1 MFFMIDS
8 TDHVSG
14 KTGLSPSV
22 SISKA
27 GGSFASAGG
36 TVSEVGSGW
45 YKIALTTTDTNTL
58 GDLAF
63 QCTATGA
70 DPTSFVD
77 QVVAFNPLDSNL
89 GLTNLDATISSRA
102 PAATA
107 LNNTTWTDTK
117 AGYLDVAVSSR
128 APSAT
133 ALSNATWTDAKAAY
147 LDASISSRSTLTAA
161 DVWGYT
167 TRTLTSFGTLVSD
180 IWNAAS
186 RTLTGFSTSLA
197 VSVWDVLESAIST
210 ASSIGLK
217 VKTNLDARVST
228 RSTLGT
234 SDVAGAVWNA
244 ARSSYNSAGT
254 FGQGVA
260 SVQGNVTGS
269 VGSVSSGVTISGTK
283 TTLDALNDIT
293 AASVWSVAVRSL
305 TDKSGFEL
313 SNAGI
318 DAIWDRASAVT
329 LSFENLLIRAYE
341 ILNNKMTV
349 NETTGAVK
357 LRNIG
362 DTADIATGS
371 VVSASGT
378 TTRSELSWA

>member
-1 MFFMIDS
+1 MALIKQSSSYTRMFFMIDS

-14 KTGLSPSV
+14 KTGLTPSV

-36 TVSEVGSGW
+36 TVSEVSSGW
-45 YKIALTTTDTNTL
+45 YKIALTSTDTNTL

-89 GLTNLDATISSRA
+89 GLTNLDAAISSRA

-107 LNNTTWTDTK
+107 LSNTTWTDTK
-117 AGYLDVAVSSR
+117 AGYLDTAVSSR

-133 ALSNATWTDAKAAY
+133 ALSNATWTDAKAGY
-147 LDASISSRSTLTAA
+147 IDAAISSRSTLT
-161 DVWGYT
+161 DSGVWSYA
-167 TRTLTSFGTLVSD
+167 TRALTDKVDFALSS
-180 IWNAAS
+180 AS
-186 RTLTGFSTSLA
+186 RA
-197 VSVWDVLESAIST
+197 AIVDEVWDEL
-210 ASSIGLK
+210 
-217 VKTNLDARVST
+217 
-228 RSTLGT
+228 RSGHIT
-234 SDVAGAVWNA
+234 S
-244 ARSSYNSAGT
+244 GT
-254 FGQGVA
+254 FGEGVA

-293 AASVWSVAVRSL
+293 AASVWSVATRAL
-305 TDKSGFEL
+305 TDKSGFDL

-341 ILNNKMTV
+341 MINNKMTV
-349 NETTGAVK
+349 NETTGAVT

-362 DTADIATGS
+362 DTANAATGS
-371 VVSASGT
+371 VISASGT